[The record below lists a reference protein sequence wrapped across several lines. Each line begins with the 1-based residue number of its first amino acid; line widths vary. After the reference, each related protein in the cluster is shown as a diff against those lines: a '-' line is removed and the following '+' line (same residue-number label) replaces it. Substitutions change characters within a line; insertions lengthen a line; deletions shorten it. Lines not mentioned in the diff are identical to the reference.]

1 MTREPSRTAK
11 GQSLTELILEV
22 FPLHGDILTAGD
34 KIGAELGLTSA
45 LWQVLGALEDAPLTV
60 PQIGRVMGLTRQS
73 VQRSINI
80 MERDGLVEL
89 ILNPDHKTSS
99 LVQMSAKGRTTF
111 QKIMHLQVL
120 WSNKLAEGMKAD
132 ELKTAIRV
140 LRSLRESLNHEA

>member
-34 KIGAELGLTSA
+34 GIGAELGLTSA

-89 ILNPDHKTSS
+89 IPNPDHKTSS

>member
-1 MTREPSRTAK
+1 MTKDPSRTVK

-34 KIGAELGLTSA
+34 EIGAEFGLTSA
-45 LWQVLGALEDAPLTV
+45 LWQVLGALEDAPHTV
-60 PQIGRVMGLTRQS
+60 PQIGRAMGLTRQS

-80 MERDGLVEL
+80 MEHDGLVEL
-89 ILNPDHKTSS
+89 IPNPDHKTSP
-99 LVQMSAKGRTTF
+99 LVQMSTKGRTAF
-111 QKIMHLQVL
+111 QKVMRIQVL

-140 LRSLRESLNHEA
+140 LHSLRESLNNEE

>member
-1 MTREPSRTAK
+1 MKNKPSRTVK
-11 GQSLTELILEV
+11 GQSLTELVLEV
-22 FPLHGDILTAGD
+22 FPLHRDILTAGD
-34 KIGAELGLTSA
+34 EISAEFGLTSA
-45 LWQVLGALEDAPLTV
+45 LWQVLGAIEDAPRTV

-89 ILNPDHKTSS
+89 IPNPDHKTSP
-99 LVQMSAKGRTTF
+99 LVQMSAKGRMTF
-111 QKIMHLQVL
+111 QKIMHRQVL

-140 LRSLRESLNHEA
+140 LRSLRESLNYEE